1 MTSHEPRLEVLRM
14 RVELSPA
21 RLVEPTWPDGVAA
34 RSFEPGDARSLHSLL
49 EHGYRRG
56 GGSVAAFE
64 TWLPQMTTDEEFD
77 PELWFL
83 AESEGMLVGA
93 VLCWTSAFV
102 KDVVVHE
109 SWRRRGIAEA
119 LLLRAFNTL
128 AIRGATAVDLKVEA
142 TNHSAVS
149 LYERLGMRV
158 VERLDPPTFA
168 G

>member
-1 MTSHEPRLEVLRM
+1 M

-21 RLVEPTWPDGVAA
+21 RLREPTWPEGVQA
-34 RSFEPGDARSLHSLL
+34 RSFEPADARALHSLL

-56 GGSVAAFE
+56 GGSVAAFD
-64 TWLPQMTTDEEFD
+64 TWLVEMTTDEEFD
-77 PELWFL
+77 SLLWFL

-109 SWRRRGIAEA
+109 SWRRRGLAEA
-119 LLLRAFNTL
+119 LLLRAFNAL
-128 AIRGATAVDLKVEA
+128 AARGAKTVELKVEA
-142 TNHSAVS
+142 ENQNAVR

-158 VERLDPPTFA
+158 VERL
-168 G
+168 

>member
-1 MTSHEPRLEVLRM
+1 M

-21 RLVEPTWPDGVAA
+21 RLHEPVWPDGV
-34 RSFEPGDARSLHSLL
+34 RPISYEPGEARSLHSLL

-83 AESEGMLVGA
+83 AASQGMLVGA

-109 SWRRRGIAEA
+109 SWRRRGLAEA
-119 LLLRAFNTL
+119 LLLCAFNALWT
-128 AIRGATAVDLKVEA
+128 RGATAVELKVEA
-142 TNHSAVS
+142 ANQGAVR
-149 LYERLGMRV
+149 LYERLGMQV
-158 VERLDPPTFA
+158 VERLDRT
-168 G
+168 